1 MYAEMLNLKVHFTL
15 KKCSHV
21 YYFTIILMIF
31 FVNFSNVS
39 GSRGL
44 NKHMNKDKKL
54 ISCFFGSSVNE
65 DEECSK
71 KNEKFSRSNQF
82 LSKTAD
88 EKKSPDEL
96 GWVKPYYPDNESLIS
111 QEWIQSNVM
120 DDIINYLIISNEKEN
135 SVDYIPSGIYSFFL
149 IKDYSI
155 LKNISSLSDILKK
168 DMIIISIN
176 TDPLNGCHWILGIIH
191 IKQKK
196 IIILD
201 SFLIMKSDLT
211 IHFSTLLRMLFLFY
225 TISSYCNGTD
235 FMLNINEWEL
245 VKASNAL
252 QQKNNYDCGLFV
264 CLHALSF
271 LTDQNFEHIS
281 TEFDRHWL
289 LEQFNNYT
297 DLKKNKS
304 STTTDLNEKNN
315 LTDEEITLIEKRYL
329 EEIKVMNNEFS
340 FKIYALHVANLKEN
354 INL

>member
-1 MYAEMLNLKVHFTL
+1 MSNLKVHFTL

-21 YYFTIILMIF
+21 YYFTIFLMTF
-31 FVNFSNVS
+31 FLNFSYVS

-44 NKHMNKDKKL
+44 NKLMKKDKKF
-54 ISCFFGSSVNE
+54 ISCFFGSSVKD

-71 KNEKFSRSNQF
+71 KN
-82 LSKTAD
+82 
-88 EKKSPDEL
+88 DEL
-96 GWVKPYYPDNESLIS
+96 GCVKPYYPDNESLIS
-111 QEWIQSNVM
+111 QEWIQSNVL

-135 SVDYIPSGIYSFFL
+135 SVEYIPSGIYSFFL

-155 LKNISSLSDILKK
+155 LKNIFSISDILKK

-176 TDPLNGCHWILGIIH
+176 TDLLKGCHWILGIIH

-281 TEFDRHWL
+281 SEFDRHWL

-297 DLKKNKS
+297 ELKKNKS
-304 STTTDLNEKNN
+304 LTTIEKNN

-340 FKIYALHVANLKEN
+340 FQIYAVHVANLK
-354 INL
+354 